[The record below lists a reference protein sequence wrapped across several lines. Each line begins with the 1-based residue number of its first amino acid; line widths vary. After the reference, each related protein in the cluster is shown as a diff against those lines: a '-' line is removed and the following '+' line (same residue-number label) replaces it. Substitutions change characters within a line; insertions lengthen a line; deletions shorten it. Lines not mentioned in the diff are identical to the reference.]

1 VMLKLYLKHRQ
12 LRRDNM
18 KKTRK
23 TFLISVAT
31 VLLISLFSLN
41 TTYATAKNVVHEGSS
56 GPGLA
61 GGGGM
66 RVKPGGGSAKPKP
79 KAKPKPTTAQAYN
92 TAKSKGTKTASHSNV
107 VKSTKTKSLPY
118 KSSKPYSSKDFYDGK
133 KLKQRRYYDKN
144 GKAQMDI
151 DYTNHGNAKLHPKVP
166 HRHNFNSKGVRGKDY

>member
-1 VMLKLYLKHRQ
+1 
-12 LRRDNM
+12 M

-23 TFLISVAT
+23 T
-31 VLLISLFSLN
+31 LLVSIMVVIMISLP
-41 TTYATAKNVVHEGSS
+41 TYVTAKNVVDEGSS

-66 RVKPGGGSAKPKP
+66 KVKPGGGSAKPKP
-79 KAKPKPTTAQAYN
+79 KPTTAQVYN
-92 TAKSKGTKTASHSNV
+92 TAKSKGTKTASHSKV
-107 VKSTKTKSLPY
+107 SKSTKTKSLPY